1 MNFNK
6 ITIKY
11 ISILVMTILYIS
23 AGIQHFVNPDWFVN
37 IMPPFLPFH
46 YEAVYISGFF
56 EIILGGML
64 FFKNTRYIAAW
75 GLIGL
80 LLAVYPANIY
90 LAFNS
95 TPQEAIKI
103 SAFAA
108 SWVRLPIQ
116 FIFLGLAYWH
126 TKN

>member
-11 ISILVMTILYIS
+11 ISILVMAILYIS
-23 AGIQHFVNPDWFVN
+23 AGIQHFIDPDWFVK

-64 FFKNTRYIAAW
+64 LFKNTRYIAAW

-95 TPQEAIKI
+95 TPQEAIEI